1 MQRDSVDISM
11 LSAQDQARIK
21 SIVSKLNLSEQQQ
34 LLIPSIFVHY
44 HELIEDQKKIM
55 STVAE
60 EPSVNEEEIGRAHV

>member
-1 MQRDSVDISM
+1 M